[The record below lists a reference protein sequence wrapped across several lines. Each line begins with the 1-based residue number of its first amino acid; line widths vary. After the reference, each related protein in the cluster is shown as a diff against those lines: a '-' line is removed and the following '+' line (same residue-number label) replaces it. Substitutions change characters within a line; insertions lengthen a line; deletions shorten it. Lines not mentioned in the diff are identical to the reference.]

1 MKYIAAVEGRE
12 YDIGLE
18 EAGVVSV
25 GDARHTVDLQSIDGG
40 FHYSLLLGAISYE
53 VFVEQC
59 DDVCFVTIEGHRYRV
74 EVEDERLRR
83 SGAPISL
90 AIEEPGDSV
99 VTSPMPGIVVAVLV
113 QEGERVRT
121 GQGLAILEAMKMEN
135 EIRAPRSGIIE
146 KVGVSPGQRVRQD
159 DELVRIG
166 PSDN

>member
-12 YDIGLE
+12 YDIGLV

-25 GDARHTVDLQSIDGG
+25 GDARHNVDLQSIDGG

-74 EVEDERLRR
+74 EVEDERHRR
-83 SGAPISL
+83 SGAPVGP
-90 AIEEPGDSV
+90 ATEEPGEWV
-99 VTSPMPGIVVAVLV
+99 VTSPMPGVVVAVLV
-113 QEGERVRT
+113 QEGDSVMP

-135 EIRAPRSGIIE
+135 EIRAPRSGIVE
-146 KVGVSPGQRVRQD
+146 MVGVSAGQKVGKG

-166 PSDN
+166 PPDN